1 MGIYYGHFS
10 AMPVRFEPPRAG
22 TMPKRQPAIPV
33 PAALDN
39 AAAAY
44 ARATAQSQGDASAI
58 AASMDQS
65 RKRANRKRKEST
77 NG

>member
-1 MGIYYGHFS
+1 MIYYGHFS
-10 AMPVRFEPPRAG
+10 PMPDNFQPPRAG
-22 TMPKRQPAIPV
+22 TMPRRQPAIPV
-33 PAALDN
+33 PPVLDN

-65 RKRANRKRKEST
+65 RKRANRKRKESE

>member
-1 MGIYYGHFS
+1 MIYYGHFS
-10 AMPVRFEPPRAG
+10 PMPVRFEPPRAG
-22 TMPKRQPAIPV
+22 TMPERQPAIPV

-58 AASMDQS
+58 AASMDRD
-65 RKRANRKRKEST
+65 RKRVNKKSKESA